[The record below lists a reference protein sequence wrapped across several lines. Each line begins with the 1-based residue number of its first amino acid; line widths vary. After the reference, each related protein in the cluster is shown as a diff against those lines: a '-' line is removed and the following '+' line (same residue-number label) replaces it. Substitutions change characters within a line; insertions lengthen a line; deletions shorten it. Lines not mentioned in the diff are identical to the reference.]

1 MGVLAKLRIAGNI
14 CHLGQALEGVLVC
27 GIAGIVLRGAKVD
40 ETLLK
45 PMVERLR
52 HRGPDGE
59 GFFTEGPFGLVHTR
73 LSIIDLSGGAQ
84 PILGNGNRLAV
95 VANGEIY
102 NYVELQDELE
112 KAGRVFATHSDS
124 ECILHAY
131 ALDQRNFVD
140 RLHGMFAF
148 ALYDGDRQKLILGR
162 DRLGIKP
169 LFYALLPDRLVFAS
183 ELKAILPLLPKQPEI
198 NPGAFSQFLHNHC
211 SSGEETIF
219 QGIRRVA
226 PGEIIEVDAEL
237 NLHRR
242 RYWSALSVT
251 PRELSFAEAEEEFE
265 GLFEQVMKEHVR
277 ADVPYGL
284 FLSGGND
291 SAILLAMLA
300 RFQDKPVRTL
310 SIGYADAEMRDE
322 LDDAEYIARVFNSQH
337 TSIRL
342 PRADFLKRIP
352 HTVWA
357 ADDLMRDYASLPTSA
372 LSESAAK
379 ELKVAFCGEGGD
391 EVFGGYRRYRQNRL
405 VWLAKDF
412 LAPGS
417 GGFRT
422 RSEWWR
428 KTSQSV
434 FGPEL
439 VKQRP
444 FSRKPYI
451 AAWQETPASWTHLQR
466 CQYTDLVTDLPDSLL
481 VKADRMMMSFAL
493 EGRVPF
499 LDHRVVEFGLSLPDH
514 LKIGRGQPKIF
525 LRRWAERYLP
535 KDHLYQKKRG
545 FTVPVREWLRGD
557 FLDQLEQKL
566 VSNRAVG
573 EWFDI
578 SRLPALF
585 QVQRSKGGAS
595 REIFCLLQFA
605 IWHKLFIEEPGLQP
619 SPYENP
625 LDWIS

>member
-1 MGVLAKLRIAGNI
+1 M
-14 CHLGQALEGVLVC
+14 C
-27 GIAGIVLRGAKVD
+27 GIAGIVLRGSQVN
-40 ETLLK
+40 ESHLK

-59 GFFTEGPFGLVHTR
+59 GYFSEGPFGLAHTR
-73 LSIIDLSGGAQ
+73 LSIIDLNGGKQ
-84 PILGNGNRLAV
+84 PILGDGNRLAL
-95 VANGEIY
+95 VANGEVY
-102 NYVELQDELE
+102 NYVELQNELE
-112 KAGRVFATHSDS
+112 KAGQVFATRSDS
-124 ECILHAY
+124 ECILQAY
-131 ALDQRNFVD
+131 ALDPKNFVD

-148 ALYDGDRQKLILGR
+148 ALYDGNRQKLILGR

-183 ELKAILPLLPKQPEI
+183 EMKAILPLLPSPPAI
-198 NPGAFSQFLHNHC
+198 DAGAFSQFLHNHC

-237 NLHRR
+237 NLRRR
-242 RYWSALSVT
+242 RYWSALNVM
-251 PRELSFAEAEEEFE
+251 PRELSFAEACEEFE
-265 GLFEQVMKEHVR
+265 GLYEQVIKEHVR
-277 ADVPYGL
+277 SDVPYGL

-300 RFQDKPVRTL
+300 RFQDKPVRTI
-310 SIGYADAEMRDE
+310 SIGFADAEMKDE
-322 LDDAEYIARVFNSQH
+322 LVDAERIARVFDSQH

-372 LSESAAK
+372 LSEAAAV

-405 VWLAKDF
+405 VWLAKD
-412 LAPGS
+412 LLTPGS

-428 KTSQSV
+428 KKSQAL
-434 FGPEL
+434 FGTEL
-439 VKQRP
+439 AAQRR
-444 FSRKPYI
+444 FSRQPYI
-451 AAWQETPASWTHLQR
+451 AAWRDTPASWTHLQR
-466 CQYTDLVTDLPDSLL
+466 CQYTDLSTDLPDSLL
-481 VKADRMMMSFAL
+481 VKVDRMMMSFAL

-514 LKIGRGQPKIF
+514 LKIGQSQPKIF

-535 KDHLYQKKRG
+535 KDHLYKKKKG
-545 FTVPVREWLRGD
+545 FSVPVREWLRGE
-557 FLDQLEQKL
+557 FLDQLERKL
-566 VSNRAVG
+566 AGNRAVND
-573 EWFDI
+573 WFDT

-585 QVQRSKGGAS
+585 QVQRNKGGAS

-605 IWHKLFIEEPGLQP
+605 IWHKLFIEQPGIRP
-619 SPYENP
+619 SPYEDA